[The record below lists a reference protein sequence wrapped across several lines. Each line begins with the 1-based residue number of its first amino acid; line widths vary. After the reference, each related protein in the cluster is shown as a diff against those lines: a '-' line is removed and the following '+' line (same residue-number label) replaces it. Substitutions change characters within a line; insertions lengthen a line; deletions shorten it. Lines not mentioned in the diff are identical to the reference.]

1 MKEEM
6 EMSIKSQRM
15 LSGVK
20 SDRTWMKNS
29 EQRRATG
36 GENTEISRK

>member
-1 MKEEM
+1 MKGEM

-20 SDRTWMKNS
+20 SGRTWVKNS

-36 GENTEISRK
+36 GENREIPRK